1 MRGGGGS
8 CVSER
13 EAHREARVGE
23 DKGEE
28 RGGVGRVRRW
38 EGSRV

>member
-13 EAHREARVGE
+13 EAHWEARNWEG
-23 DKGEE
+23 KGEE